1 MYNLFVSAHDDAW
14 EGEPYQLELDRCV
27 REYTDTELTARY
39 GDLTVANVNELRRL
53 PCIFAYETGCKKDP
67 KFGVIRDMIKRQGK
81 ARIEYEIIELDK
93 FLTVADLAEDI
104 AFELDISKWEM
115 NRTHWAV
122 KGIDLAR
129 ELRPKGIIL
138 PHWART
144 ATKAVDITT
153 HQFDVALSFPGEI
166 RNYIEPVVAELERN
180 IGHNSYFYD
189 NNYVSQL
196 ARPSLD
202 VLLQDIYRNRSKL
215 VVVFLCSDYQE
226 KEWCGIEFRAI
237 KEIMMQRENDRV
249 MFVKMDEGEVDGV
262 FKTDGYI
269 DGQKYSPADV
279 ARFIQERVDLLRGDT
294 GERDAT

>member
-1 MYNLFVSAHDDAW
+1 MYNLFVSSHDDAW

-39 GDLTVANVNELRRL
+39 GDLTAANVNELRRL

-67 KFGVIRDMIKRQGK
+67 KFGVIRDVIKRQGK
-81 ARIEYEIIELDK
+81 ARIEYEITELGK
-93 FLTVADLAEDI
+93 FLTVADLAEDL

-115 NRTHWAV
+115 SRTHWAV

-138 PHWART
+138 PRWART

-166 RNYIEPVVAELERN
+166 RDYIKQVVAELERN
-180 IGHNSYFYD
+180 IGPNSYFYD
-189 NNYVSQL
+189 KNYFSQL

-202 VLLQDIYRNRSKL
+202 VLLQDIYRDRSKL

-226 KEWCGIEFRAI
+226 KKWCGIEFRAI